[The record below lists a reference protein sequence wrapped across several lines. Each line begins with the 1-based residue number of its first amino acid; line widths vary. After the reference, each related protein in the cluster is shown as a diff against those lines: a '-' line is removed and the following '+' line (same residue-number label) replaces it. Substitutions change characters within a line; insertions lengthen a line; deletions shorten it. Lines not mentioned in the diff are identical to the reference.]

1 MKYIYETHLH
11 TAQASACGRSMGR
24 EYIRRYQDVGY
35 AGIIVTDHFFRGN
48 TAVPRAQTWRERI
61 HLFCRGYEDAREA
74 GEKAGFSVF
83 FGWEE
88 HFDGDEYLVYGLDK
102 QWLLDHPE
110 AERWTRKEQFDAVH
124 AAGGCVVQAHPFRD
138 RGYIS
143 LIRLSA
149 GCVDAVEAYNAANR
163 PENDIL
169 AVRYAKALGLP
180 ATAGSDIHHVDT
192 YPEEEMM
199 GVVFDRPLSSIHD
212 YVKAI
217 REKQPFHVKVPA
229 GRGAWR
235 EGADLRLPVEIRD
248 DMDKVV
254 RRDVGQLLAFSGA

>member
-11 TAQASACGRSMGR
+11 TSQTSACGQSQGR
-24 EYIRRYQDVGY
+24 EYIGRYQDLGY
-35 AGIIVTDHFFRGN
+35 AGIIVTDHFFGGN
-48 TAVPRAQTWRERI
+48 TAVPRNLPWRERI
-61 HLFCRGYEDAREA
+61 HLFCRGYEDAKEA
-74 GEKAGFSVF
+74 GDKAGFSVF

-88 HFDGDEYLVYGLDK
+88 HFDGDEYLIYGLEK

-110 AERWTRKEQFDAVH
+110 AEHWTRKEQFAAVH

-143 LIRLSA
+143 AIRLST
-149 GCVDAVEAYNAANR
+149 GCVDAVEGYNAANR

-180 ATAGSDIHHVDT
+180 VTAGSDIHQVNMHLDG
-192 YPEEEMM
+192 EMM

-217 REKQPFHVKVPA
+217 RGKEPFKVKAPS
-229 GRGAWR
+229 GRGEWR
-235 EGADLRLPVEIRD
+235 EGTDILLPVEMRD
-248 DMDKVV
+248 RMDKVI
-254 RRDVGQLLAFSGA
+254 RRDVRELLAFSGA